1 MEDVNFGPD
10 ESMDDDEIGEG
21 EDAEMDF
28 GEDTGSEDTSRTD
41 DDDEMDEED
50 DDEVDVDDE
59 TGESEGAWQ
68 DEEDDEA
75 DLVEN
80 GEEGEGDEDGDED
93 DEDEEVD
100 DGVIWP
106 EVRFP
111 HMHMPSGRFSLA
123 QGAEQVPGEADEG
136 DDEEGIGGAF
146 YSRCNFFCRAKP
158 AGTGVP
164 VILGEEEE
172 EDEDEEW
179 TSPQDGYVSSPEI
192 SLVLTLVLQRTGCA

>member
-10 ESMDDDEIGEG
+10 ESMDDDEIGED

-41 DDDEMDEED
+41 DDDDMDEEVD
-50 DDEVDVDDE
+50 EEVDVDDE

-68 DEEDDEA
+68 DEEDGA

-80 GEEGEGDEDGDED
+80 GEGEGDEDGDED
-93 DEDEEVD
+93 DEDEEAD

-106 EVRFP
+106 EVCSPAYLYPLGNSVSHRE
-111 HMHMPSGRFSLA
+111 PSKFQERQTRVMTKKASEVHPIHVEFS
-123 QGAEQVPGEADEG
+123 GCAEHINP
-136 DDEEGIGGAF
+136 
-146 YSRCNFFCRAKP
+146 
-158 AGTGVP
+158 GVP

-179 TSPQDGYVSSPEI
+179 TSPQDGYVTGSRTLLI
-192 SLVLTLVLQRTGCA
+192 LTLVP

>member
-10 ESMDDDEIGEG
+10 ESMDDEIGED

-41 DDDEMDEED
+41 DDDMEEED
-50 DDEVDVDDE
+50 DEEVDVDDE

-68 DEEDDEA
+68 DEEDGA

-80 GEEGEGDEDGDED
+80 GEEGEGDEEA
-93 DEDEEVD
+93 D

-106 EVRFP
+106 EVCSSTCLWPLSNSVLHRGLSRFRERRMKVMTKKASEVHFCSCP
-111 HMHMPSGRFSLA
+111 MFGPAELA
-123 QGAEQVPGEADEG
+123 HP
-136 DDEEGIGGAF
+136 
-146 YSRCNFFCRAKP
+146 
-158 AGTGVP
+158 GVP

-179 TSPQDGYVSSPEI
+179 TSPQDGYVEGPKLSPC
-192 SLVLTLVLQRTGCA
+192 LP

>member
-1 MEDVNFGPD
+1 MNFGPD
-10 ESMDDDEIGEG
+10 ESMDDDEIGED
-21 EDAEMDF
+21 EDAEVDF

-41 DDDEMDEED
+41 DDDDMDEDD

-68 DEEDDEA
+68 DEGDET

-80 GEEGEGDEDGDED
+80 GEGEGDEDGDDD
-93 DEDEEVD
+93 DEDEEAD

-106 EVRFP
+106 EVCLSHVYLSSGNSISHREPSRFRERR
-111 HMHMPSGRFSLA
+111 MRVTTKKEL
-123 QGAEQVPGEADEG
+123 EVPFDPFV
-136 DDEEGIGGAF
+136 IF
-146 YSRCNFFCRAKP
+146 LCRVESANI
-158 AGTGVP
+158 GVP

-179 TSPQDGYVSSPEI
+179 TSPQDGYVSCPEASFI
-192 SLVLTLVLQRTGCA
+192 LTFAL

>member
-1 MEDVNFGPD
+1 MNFGPD
-10 ESMDDDEIGEG
+10 ESMDGDEIGED

-41 DDDEMDEED
+41 DDDDMVEEED
-50 DDEVDVDDE
+50 DEEVDVDDE

-68 DEEDDEA
+68 DEEDGA

-80 GEEGEGDEDGDED
+80 GEGEGDEDGDED
-93 DEDEEVD
+93 DEDEEAD

-106 EVRFP
+106 EVCSSTLLYLSGNSVLDRE
-111 HMHMPSGRFSLA
+111 PSKFRERQMRVTTTKVLEVYSFSVA
-123 QGAEQVPGEADEG
+123 FFGCSEPMNPGL
-136 DDEEGIGGAF
+136 
-146 YSRCNFFCRAKP
+146 
-158 AGTGVP
+158 P

-179 TSPQDGYVSSPEI
+179 TSPQDGYVTDSEPHPS
-192 SLVLTLVLQRTGCA
+192 

>member
-1 MEDVNFGPD
+1 MNFGPD
-10 ESMDDDEIGEG
+10 ESMDDDEIDED

-28 GEDTGSEDTSRTD
+28 GEDAGSEDTSRTD
-41 DDDEMDEED
+41 EDDDMGEE

-59 TGESEGAWQ
+59 TGESEGGWQ

-106 EVRFP
+106 EVCMPR
-111 HMHMPSGRFSLA
+111 MHLPSGNSLSHRESSKFREKRMRVMMTKELEVPHNPA
-123 QGAEQVPGEADEG
+123 VISPFRAEVVVTGA
-136 DDEEGIGGAF
+136 
-146 YSRCNFFCRAKP
+146 
-158 AGTGVP
+158 P

-179 TSPQDGYVSSPEI
+179 TSPQDGYVSGLEPWLI
-192 SLVLTLVLQRTGCA
+192 LTLVF

>member
-1 MEDVNFGPD
+1 MNFGPD
-10 ESMDDDEIGEG
+10 ESMDDDEIDED

-28 GEDTGSEDTSRTD
+28 GEDAGSEDTSRTD
-41 DDDEMDEED
+41 EDDDMDEE

-68 DEEDDEA
+68 DEDDEA

-80 GEEGEGDEDGDED
+80 GEGEGDEDGDED
-93 DEDEEVD
+93 DEDDEAD

-106 EVRFP
+106 EVCMACI
-111 HMHMPSGRFSLA
+111 HLPSGNSISYRESSKFRERRMRVTTRKES
-123 QGAEQVPGEADEG
+123 EVPHNSAA
-136 DDEEGIGGAF
+136 IF
-146 YSRCNFFCRAKP
+146 LCRAE
-158 AGTGVP
+158 AVITGAP

-179 TSPQDGYVSSPEI
+179 TSPQDGYVNGSEP
-192 SLVLTLVLQRTGCA
+192 SLVLTLVF